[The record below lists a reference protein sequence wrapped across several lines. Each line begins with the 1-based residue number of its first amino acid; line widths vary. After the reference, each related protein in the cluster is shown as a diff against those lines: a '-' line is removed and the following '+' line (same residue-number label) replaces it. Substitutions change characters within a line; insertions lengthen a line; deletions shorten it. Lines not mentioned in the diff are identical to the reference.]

1 MTAPLEE
8 PRSADDLYLARSADL
23 NGVPVLRPIMTGD
36 VFRGVDIPGVGPQ
49 VGDSE
54 RLALVVSHPCSMRMG
69 AKLRDHVHAVRIVK
83 CEPVKLNAWPKRY
96 YDRMPL
102 PDLTVIVDPDEVS
115 SDDPEAELELRT
127 QEGAHAA
134 LFDLRGRV
142 ESTQLRLDERIACLT
157 EQGVAF
163 LHQRMSHFDTRYA
176 PQVEELMAACNPV
189 FAEIELWEQWNERLV
204 NPAAL
209 SDMLNLQAELE
220 KVAKIFDA
228 ELSKKRRI
236 PDKRDACYVLRDDL
250 STPKRYHA
258 ARREI
263 LRLLDEYSRM
273 AVDAGLSV
281 ESPFLYPHNRRN
293 SRISQ

>member
-8 PRSADDLYLARSADL
+8 PRSADELYLARSADL
-23 NGVPVLRPIMTGD
+23 DGVPVLRPIMAGD

-49 VGDSE
+49 EGDSE
-54 RLALVVSHPCSMRMG
+54 RLALVVSHPCSMRTG
-69 AKLRDHVHAVRIVK
+69 AKLKDHVHAVRAVK
-83 CEPVKLNAWPKRY
+83 CEPIKLNEWPKRF

-102 PDLTVIVDPDEVS
+102 PDLTIIVDPDDIS
-115 SDDPEAELELRT
+115 SDDPAAELELRT

-142 ESTQLRLDERIACLT
+142 KSDQLRLDQRIACLT
-157 EQGVAF
+157 DLGVAF

-176 PQVEELMAACNPV
+176 PQVEELIAVCNPA

-204 NPAAL
+204 DPTAL
-209 SDMLNLQAELE
+209 SDMMSLLSELE
-220 KVAKIFDA
+220 KVAEIFDA
-228 ELSKKRRI
+228 ELSKRRRI
-236 PDKRDACYVLRDDL
+236 PDKRDAWYVLRDDL

-263 LRLLDEYSRM
+263 LKLLDEFARM
-273 AVDAGLSV
+273 AAAAGLSV
-281 ESPFLYPHNRRN
+281 
-293 SRISQ
+293 